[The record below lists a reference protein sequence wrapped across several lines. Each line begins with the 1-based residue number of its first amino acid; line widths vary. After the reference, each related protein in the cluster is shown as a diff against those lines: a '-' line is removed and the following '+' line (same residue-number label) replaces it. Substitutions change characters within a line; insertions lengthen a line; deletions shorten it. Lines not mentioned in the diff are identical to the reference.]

1 MANISSKYM
10 GFTLKTP
17 VVASSSPLCA
27 KIENIKKMEDAG
39 VGAVVM
45 QSLFEEQVIL
55 EQQQLN
61 TYLQQGTEQFAES
74 LTYLP
79 DLGNYKFTTTEY
91 LEHIRKCKD
100 SVDVPVF
107 GSLNGVSRGG
117 WIRYAREIEQAGA
130 DALELNIFYLPTDPR
145 MTSEEVESNYIRL
158 VQDVTRSVT
167 IPVAIKL
174 NPYLSAIPYMLS
186 RFENVG
192 ATAAVLFNR
201 FYQPDI
207 DLRTLEMVPNLKLS
221 TSDELRLRLRWAGLV
236 YDKIPIDIAITG
248 GAHTHE
254 DVLKCVAVGAGA
266 VMMTSALLKNGVSH
280 ITKVNTGINEWLET
294 NGYESVKSFQGIM
307 SRLHADRPEAYVRA
321 NYLQILGSYT
331 HIPE

>member
-1 MANISSKYM
+1 MAKLLSKYM

-27 KIENIKKMEDAG
+27 KIENIKKMEEAG
-39 VGAVVM
+39 VGAVVL

-79 DLGNYKFTTTEY
+79 DLGNYKFSTAQY

-100 SVDVPVF
+100 SVDIPII
-107 GSLNGVSRGG
+107 GSLNGISRGG

-130 DALELNIFYLPTDPR
+130 DALELNIFYFPSDPR
-145 MTSEEVESNYIRL
+145 MTSEEVEANYIGL
-158 VQDVTRSVT
+158 VQDIVRSVT

-192 ATAAVLFNR
+192 AMAAVLFNR

-207 DLRTLEMVPNLKLS
+207 DLRTLEVVPNLKLS
-221 TSDELRLRLRWAGLV
+221 TSEELRLRLRWTGLV
-236 YDKIPIDIAITG
+236 YDKVPIDIAITG
-248 GAHTHE
+248 GAHSTE
-254 DVLKCVAVGAGA
+254 DVLKCLAVGASA
-266 VMMTSALLKNGVSH
+266 VMMTSALLKNGISH
-280 ITKVNTGINEWLET
+280 IAKVNEGINDWLDT
-294 NGYESVKSFQGIM
+294 NSYESVKSFQGIM
-307 SRLHADRPEAYVRA
+307 SRLHADRPEAYIRA

-331 HIPE
+331 HVRE